1 MCLLVSY
8 NEDNIILEW
17 VGSDPPDLANMTL
30 ANMTQRREGAVPVEI
45 SDNIEMNQFRV
56 VEKRTLKTLNER
68 RGAGEKE

>member
-1 MCLLVSY
+1 MLVSY

-17 VGSDPPDLANMTL
+17 VGTDRPDLANMTQ
-30 ANMTQRREGAVPVEI
+30 MPEGAVPVEI